1 MDFSNSLKSFRKKR
15 KMNQSDIAKSLGIG
29 RTTVTSWENGV
40 NYPSVEILDKLA
52 SILEVST
59 DDLLGRNF
67 ITDQYKRNA
76 RDIKLLSEFYNLNDI
91 GKREAIKR
99 VSELAEIPKYTR
111 NNNAD
116 MPIAAH
122 TDAEITDEELKL
134 MRQDIDEL

>member
-1 MDFSNSLKSFRKKR
+1 MERLKELRKIKGVSQSEFA
-15 KMNQSDIAKSLGIG
+15 KYMNVAQN
-29 RTTVTSWENGV
+29 TVSRWENG
-40 NYPSVEILDKLA
+40 ERLMD
-52 SILEVST
+52 T
-59 DDLLGRNF
+59 DTLIRAADYFDVTADYLLNRNSKQ
-67 ITDQYKRNA
+67 IAADSRIPLQR
-76 RDIKLLSEFYNLNDI
+76 KLLSEFYNLNDI

-134 MRQDIDEL
+134 MQQDIDEL

>member
-1 MDFSNSLKSFRKKR
+1 MERLKELRKIKGVSQSEFA
-15 KMNQSDIAKSLGIG
+15 KYMNVAQN
-29 RTTVTSWENGV
+29 TVSRWENGDR
-40 NYPSVEILDKLA
+40 LMD
-52 SILEVST
+52 T
-59 DDLLGRNF
+59 DTLIRAADYFDVTADYLLNRNSKQ
-67 ITDQYKRNA
+67 IAADSRIPLQR
-76 RDIKLLSEFYNLNDI
+76 KLLSEFYNLNDI

-134 MRQDIDEL
+134 MQQDIDEL